1 MLTTIGNTSV
11 NPKES
16 VKVMGI
22 INISPES
29 FYKDSIKQTENE
41 IQDTLCEMEDSGVD
55 VIDVGGMSTAPYLR
69 TIIPIELEVR
79 RLYKAVSAIRQISN
93 IPISIDT
100 TRSDVVKSL
109 LKLEID
115 AINDVTG
122 LKFDTKMSKLAY
134 ENDLPVIVGA
144 YISNSANPY
153 HSGDVNDTLSLLRDS
168 IMLAQKAKINTDNLI
183 IDPSIGFFRQ
193 DGRNPYFSKIKE
205 MDWYIRDLEV
215 LSNIQTFK
223 YLSIPLCVS
232 ISRKSFIQSLFG
244 LNVENRLIPSIIA
257 EVYCAIHGASL
268 IRTHNVKE
276 TRQALE
282 MLEVLRNKK
291 RITL

>member
-11 NPKES
+11 NPTEP
-16 VKVMGI
+16 VKVMGV

-29 FYKDSIKQTENE
+29 FYKNSIKQTENE
-41 IQDTLCEMEDSGVD
+41 IQDTLYEMEDSGVD
-55 VIDVGGMSTAPYLR
+55 IIDVGGMSTAPYLR
-69 TIIPIELEVR
+69 TIIPVELEIK
-79 RLYKAVSAIRQISN
+79 RLFKAVSAIRQISN

-100 TRSDVVKSL
+100 TRADVVRSL
-109 LKLEID
+109 LKLEIN

-144 YISNSANPY
+144 YISDSVNSNY
-153 HSGDVNDTLSLLRDS
+153 NGDVYDTLSLLQDS
-168 IMLAQKAKINTDNLI
+168 ITIAQESKIDTDNII

-193 DGRNPYFSKIKE
+193 SGNNPFFSRIKG

-215 LSNIQTFK
+215 LSNIEIFK
-223 YLSIPLCVS
+223 SISIPLCVS

-244 LNVENRLIPSIIA
+244 LNVEDRLIPSIIA
-257 EVYCAIHGASL
+257 EMHCAIHGASL

-282 MLEVLRNKK
+282 MLNILSK
-291 RITL
+291 

>member
-1 MLTTIGNTSV
+1 MTTIGNTSV
-11 NPKES
+11 NPEES

-29 FYKDSIKQTENE
+29 FYENSIKQTENE
-41 IQDTLCEMEDSGVD
+41 IQDTLYEMEDSGVD
-55 VIDVGGMSTAPYLR
+55 IIDVGGMSTAPYLR
-69 TIIPIELEVR
+69 TIIPVELEIK
-79 RLYKAVSAIRQISN
+79 RLFKAVSAIRQISN

-100 TRSDVVKSL
+100 TRADVVRSL
-109 LKLEID
+109 LKLEIN

-144 YISNSANPY
+144 YISDSVNSNY
-153 HSGDVNDTLSLLRDS
+153 NGDVYDTLSLLQDS
-168 IMLAQKAKINTDNLI
+168 ITIAQESKIDTDNII

-193 DGRNPYFSKIKE
+193 SGNNPFFSRIKG

-215 LSNIQTFK
+215 LSNIEIFK
-223 YLSIPLCVS
+223 SISIPLCVS

-244 LNVENRLIPSIIA
+244 LNVEDRLIPSIIA
-257 EVYCAIHGASL
+257 EMHCAIHGASL

-282 MLEVLRNKK
+282 MLNILSK
-291 RITL
+291 

>member
-1 MLTTIGNTSV
+1 LLTAIGNTSV
-11 NPKES
+11 HPTEP
-16 VKVMGI
+16 VKVMGV

-29 FYKDSIKQTENE
+29 FYKNSVKQTENE
-41 IQDTLCEMEDSGVD
+41 IQDTLSEMEDSGVD
-55 VIDVGGMSTAPYLR
+55 IIDVGGMSTAPYLR
-69 TIIPIELEVR
+69 TIIPVELEIK
-79 RLYKAVSAIRQISN
+79 RLFNAVSAIRQISN

-100 TRSDVVKSL
+100 TRSAVVRSL
-109 LKLEID
+109 MKLEIN

-144 YISNSANPY
+144 YISNNIKSNY
-153 HSGDVNDTLSLLRDS
+153 SGDVYDTLLLLRDS
-168 IMLAQKAKINTDNLI
+168 ITIAQKSKIDTDNVI
-183 IDPSIGFFRQ
+183 IDPSIGFFRKS
-193 DGRNPYFSKIKE
+193 GNNPFFSSIKG

-215 LSNIQTFK
+215 LSNIEIFK
-223 YLSIPLCVS
+223 SLSAPLCVS

-244 LNVENRLIPSIIA
+244 LNVEDRLIPSIIA
-257 EVYCAIHGASL
+257 EVHCAIHGASL

-282 MLEVLRNKK
+282 MLNILSE
-291 RITL
+291 

>member
-1 MLTTIGNTSV
+1 MLTNIGNTSV
-11 NPKES
+11 NPRES

-29 FYKDSIKQTENE
+29 FYKNSIKQTENE

-55 VIDVGGMSTAPYLR
+55 IIDVGGMSTAPYLK
-69 TIIPIELEVR
+69 TIIPVELEVK

-115 AINDVTG
+115 AINDITG

-134 ENDLPVIVGA
+134 ENNLPVIVGA
-144 YISNSANPY
+144 YIPNNENPY
-153 HSGDVNDTLSLLRDS
+153 YSGDVNDTLSLLRDS
-168 IMLAQKAKINTDNLI
+168 IMLARMARINTDNLI

-193 DGRNPYFSKIKE
+193 DGHNPYFSKIKE
-205 MDWYIRDLEV
+205 VDWYVRDLEV
-215 LSNIQTFK
+215 LSNIQIFK
-223 YLSIPLCVS
+223 CLNIPLCVS
-232 ISRKSFIQSLFG
+232 ISRKSFIQSLLG
-244 LNVENRLIPSIIA
+244 LNVENRLIPSIIT
-257 EVYCAIHGASL
+257 EVHCAIHGASL
-268 IRTHNVKE
+268 IRTHNVRE

-282 MLEVLRNKK
+282 MLELLRK
-291 RITL
+291 

>member
-11 NPKES
+11 SPTEP
-16 VKVMGI
+16 VKVMGV
-22 INISPES
+22 INVSPES
-29 FYKDSIKQTENE
+29 FYKNSIKRTENE
-41 IQDTLCEMEDSGVD
+41 IQDTLSEMEDSGVD
-55 VIDVGGMSTAPYLR
+55 IVDVGGMSTAPYLR
-69 TIIPIELEVR
+69 TIIPVELEIK
-79 RLYKAVSAIRQISN
+79 RLFKAVSAIRQISN

-100 TRSDVVKSL
+100 IRSDVVRSL
-109 LKLEID
+109 LKLEIN

-134 ENDLPVIVGA
+134 ENDLPVIIGA
-144 YISNSANPY
+144 YISNNINSNY
-153 HSGDVNDTLSLLRDS
+153 SGDVYDTLSLLRDS
-168 IMLAQKAKINTDNLI
+168 ITIAQKSKIDTVNMI

-193 DGRNPYFSKIKE
+193 SGNNPFFSRIKG

-215 LSNIQTFK
+215 LSNIEIFK
-223 YLSIPLCVS
+223 SLSIPLCVS

-257 EVYCAIHGASL
+257 EVHCAINGASL

-282 MLEVLRNKK
+282 MLNMLSSK
-291 RITL
+291 